1 MADLTDDRAS
11 DETADEGR
19 RAPRAADV
27 WLRWEPIAFRVCVGL
42 LALHVVDD
50 NFLQPEPGVSP
61 ADHLVSGLVPLG
73 VLVILG
79 IVGPVLRPGLL
90 GFFAILTGVFGV
102 TMASEAAYYTSEGA
116 FDGDDL
122 TGWLCVPAG
131 LLLIAVGFVTMWR
144 SRRRGG
150 NRAVRYLRRLG
161 QTVLALVVG
170 AVAMYAIGQAY
181 VFTHTMR
188 AAVPEPEADMVYD
201 EVSFTTSDGLDLEG
215 WYVPSENGAAVIVF
229 PGRVGRQEYA
239 RMLARHGYGVLLFD
253 RRGEGASD
261 GDPNL
266 LGWGGD
272 RDLKAAV
279 AFLQSRPDVDD
290 DRIGGIGLSVGGE
303 MLLEA
308 AAETDGLQAVV
319 SEGAG
324 ARSYREVT
332 EFSEGTFLD
341 VGLIGALTGA
351 VWVFSNEPVP
361 ANINDLVADIS
372 PASVFFV
379 YGEEGQPQ
387 EIDLNPTYYESANE
401 PKQIWEVPDAAHI
414 SGLQTQ
420 PAEYE
425 RRVVAFFDN
434 ALAPE

>member
-1 MADLTDDRAS
+1 M
-11 DETADEGR
+11 
-19 RAPRAADV
+19 
-27 WLRWEPIAFRVCVGL
+27 
-42 LALHVVDD
+42 VDD

-61 ADHLVSGLVPLG
+61 TDHLVSGLVPLG
-73 VLVILG
+73 VLAVFGILG
-79 IVGPVLRPGLL
+79 PLLRPGLL
-90 GFFAILTGVFGV
+90 AFFAVLIGVFGV
-102 TMASEAAYYTSEGA
+102 IMASEAAYYTSQGE

-131 LLLIAVGFVTMWR
+131 LVLIAVGFVTLWR

-150 NRAVRYLRRLG
+150 NRLVRYLRRIG

-170 AVAMYAIGQAY
+170 AVAMYAFGQAY
-181 VFTHTMR
+181 VLTHTMR
-188 AAVPEPEADMVYD
+188 AEVPEADADMAYED
-201 EVSFTTSDGLDLEG
+201 VSFTTSDGLDLEG
-215 WYVPSENGAAVIVF
+215 WYVPSENGAAIIVF

-303 MLLEA
+303 RSWRPPRRPTAFERWSPRVPGRGPIAKSASSMEA
-308 AAETDGLQAVV
+308 RPSTWV
-319 SEGAG
+319 SSE
-324 ARSYREVT
+324 RSP
-332 EFSEGTFLD
+332 
-341 VGLIGALTGA
+341 
-351 VWVFSNEPVP
+351 EPYGCSRTSRSP
-361 ANINDLVADIS
+361 PNINDLVADIS

-387 EIDLNPTYYESANE
+387 EIDLNPTYYESASE
-401 PKQIWEVPDAAHI
+401 PKQIWEVPGAAHI

-425 RRVVAFFDN
+425 RRVVGFFD
-434 ALAPE
+434 ASLAPD

>member
-1 MADLTDDRAS
+1 MPDLTDDRKS
-11 DETADEGR
+11 K
-19 RAPRAADV
+19 AADV
-27 WLRWEPIAFRVCVGL
+27 WSKWETIAFRISAGL

-61 ADHLVSGLVPLG
+61 TDHLVSGLVPLG
-73 VLVILG
+73 VLAVFGILG
-79 IVGPVLRPGLL
+79 PLLRPGLL
-90 GFFAILTGVFGV
+90 AFFAVLIGVFGV
-102 TMASEAAYYTSEGA
+102 IMASEAAYYTSQGE

-131 LLLIAVGFVTMWR
+131 LVLIAVGFVTLWR

-150 NRAVRYLRRLG
+150 NRLVRYLRRIG

-170 AVAMYAIGQAY
+170 AVAMYAFGQGY
-181 VFTHTMR
+181 VLTHTMR
-188 AAVPEPEADMVYD
+188 AEVPEADADMAYED
-201 EVSFTTSDGLDLEG
+201 VSFTTSDGLDLEG
-215 WYVPSENGAAVIVF
+215 WYVPSENGAAIIVF

-290 DRIGGIGLSVGGE
+290 DRIGGLGLSVGGE
-303 MLLEA
+303 LLLEA
-308 AAETDGLQAVV
+308 AAETDGLRAVV

-324 ARSYREVT
+324 ARSYREVR
-332 EFSEGTFLD
+332 EFDGGSPLD

-387 EIDLNPTYYESANE
+387 EIDLNPTYYESASE
-401 PKQIWEVPDAAHI
+401 PKQIWEVPGAAHI

-425 RRVVAFFDN
+425 RRVVGFFD
-434 ALAPE
+434 ASLAPD

>member
-1 MADLTDDRAS
+1 MPDLTDDRKS
-11 DETADEGR
+11 K
-19 RAPRAADV
+19 AADV
-27 WLRWEPIAFRVCVGL
+27 WSRWEPIAFRISIGL

-61 ADHLVSGLVPLG
+61 TDHLVSGLVPLG
-73 VLVILG
+73 VLAMLG
-79 IVGPVLRPGLL
+79 LVGPLLRPGLL
-90 GFFAILTGVFGV
+90 AFFAVLTGVFGV
-102 TMASEAAYYTSEGA
+102 IMASEAAYYTSQGA

-131 LLLIAVGFVTMWR
+131 LVLITVGFVTLWR

-150 NRAVRYLRRLG
+150 NRLVRYLRRTG

-181 VFTHTMR
+181 VLTHTMR
-188 AAVPEPEADMVYD
+188 AEVPEADADMAYE

-215 WYVPSENGAAVIVF
+215 WYVPSENGAAIIVF

-303 MLLEA
+303 LLLEA
-308 AAETDGLQAVV
+308 AAETDGLRAVV

-324 ARSYREVT
+324 ARSYREVR
-332 EFSEGTFLD
+332 EFDGGSPID
-341 VGLIGALTGA
+341 VGFFGALTGA

-387 EIDLNPTYYESANE
+387 EIDLNPTYYESASE
-401 PKQIWEVPDAAHI
+401 PKQIWEVPGAAHI
-414 SGLQTQ
+414 SGLKIQ

-425 RRVVAFFDN
+425 RRVVGFFD
-434 ALAPE
+434 ASMAPD